1 MPTLKVLIVDDDR
14 VWSENFK
21 SNLTTAVTPA
31 SITGRDYDG
40 FEVTWVTNQADAD
53 KAVGNRAGANNEASG
68 GQMEYDLV
76 FLDLRYPLQPKDESE
91 DEPAD
96 DEEDEFQGMKWLHE
110 LRRLQPNATI
120 IIMTSHSEAG
130 DPENV
135 VAAVRDH
142 DANDFILKT
151 EHIGDIVPRIRLAW
165 ENARRMR
172 LLLML
177 EEEFRALLR
186 TRAARTYAEDV
197 AAILGQ
203 TKTSLYRIAQRI
215 ESGDPSAI
223 ATAANDIR
231 SEFNSLNK
239 EFMELT
245 NLLNEGQERRAEVG
259 VAATV
264 RQMLLLYQRMIESV
278 HAKAVPPVAEQDVRL
293 VTYEGD
299 FKVALHEAI
308 ANAVDSLEHS
318 RTPAKERWLSV
329 EVEKVEGGAVVRVR
343 DNGDGFSNEAM
354 DRMFEPGYT
363 TKGDQH
369 KGLGLYIARRMMH
382 QIGGEIV
389 ARNREEG
396 GAEVELMVKNLGAL

>member
-1 MPTLKVLIVDDDR
+1 LEPGDDP
-14 VWSENFK
+14 E
-21 SNLTTAVTPA
+21 
-31 SITGRDYDG
+31 
-40 FEVTWVTNQADAD
+40 
-53 KAVGNRAGANNEASG
+53 
-68 GQMEYDLV
+68 
-76 FLDLRYPLQPKDESE
+76 
-91 DEPAD
+91 D
-96 DEEDEFQGMKWLHE
+96 DEGGEFQGMKWLRE
-110 LRRLQPNATI
+110 LRRFLPNATI

-151 EHIGDIVPRIRLAW
+151 APFEDIVPRISLAW

-197 AAILGQ
+197 AAILSQ
-203 TKTSLYRIAQRI
+203 TRTSLYRIAQRI

-239 EFMELT
+239 EFMDLT
-245 NLLNEGQERRAEVG
+245 NLLNEGQERRTELS

-278 HAKAVPPVAEQDVRL
+278 HAEAVPPEVEQDVRL

-318 RTPAKERWLSV
+318 KTPAKERRLSV
-329 EVEKVEGGAVVRVR
+329 GVEKVEGGAVVRVR

-363 TKGDQH
+363 TKDEQH